1 MTESK
6 AVHVL
11 VIGHVQ
17 GVFYRAT
24 TRSIANDMGLR
35 GWVRNLPEG
44 HVELVA
50 VGPEKSLRAFLH
62 YCQEGPR
69 DARVTE
75 VRITWVE
82 PENCDA
88 PERGYDIR

>member
-1 MTESK
+1 MTNHS

-11 VIGHVQ
+11 VVGHVQ

-24 TRSIANDMGLR
+24 TRSVAHEMGIR

-44 HVELVA
+44 HVEVVA
-50 VGPEKSLRAFLH
+50 IGEEETLRAFLH

-69 DARVTE
+69 DAKVKEIHTKW
-75 VRITWVE
+75 IS
-82 PENCDA
+82 PEEYGEI
-88 PERGYDIR
+88 PLGFEIR

>member
-1 MTESK
+1 MTNST

-11 VIGHVQ
+11 VVGHVQ
-17 GVFYRAT
+17 GVFFRAT
-24 TRSIANDMGLR
+24 TRSIANELRLR

-50 VGPEKSLRAFLH
+50 VGDEKDLRAFLH

-69 DARVTE
+69 DARVDDVKT
-75 VRITWVE
+75 TWAN
-82 PENCDA
+82 PSD
-88 PERGYDIR
+88 YDVPTIGFEIR